1 MDEAKKIELL
11 AELFEVD
18 PAELVPEK
26 PLTELTWDS
35 MTMLGLIALFKS
47 EMDIKLTVDKLRS
60 FKVVNDILAEMK

>member
-26 PLTELTWDS
+26 PLAELAWDS
-35 MTMLGLIALFKS
+35 MNMLGLIALFKS
-47 EMDIKLTVDKLRS
+47 EMDIKLTVDKLRA